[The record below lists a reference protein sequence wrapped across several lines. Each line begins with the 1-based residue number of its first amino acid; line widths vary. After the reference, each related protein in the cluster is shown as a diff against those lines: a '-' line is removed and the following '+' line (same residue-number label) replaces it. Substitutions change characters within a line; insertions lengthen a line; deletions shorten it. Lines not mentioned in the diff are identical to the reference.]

1 MINDKIY
8 IYDTD
13 NDKWNMINVYSYI
26 MATINDT
33 WQLDL
38 HNGQTMLQIMDSFA
52 KIQSMGFETK
62 KNIAKQTLINWY

>member
-1 MINDKIY
+1 
-8 IYDTD
+8 
-13 NDKWNMINVYSYI
+13 MINVYSYI

-62 KNIAKQTLINWY
+62 KKHSKTNADKLILIIVNGQK